1 MKSNNWFKEND
12 ILKYNFK
19 PIAVDNLYGYIL
31 PHAGTAHSG
40 HILAHTLRFRP
51 TKNFTRVLIIY
62 LPAMEQP
69 NVGKEYHEYYVPKS
83 ALRLYYPDNKYEY
96 IGFNVLQ
103 DNINDL
109 KDGFN
114 LNDTLVV
121 VSADFSHFLDL
132 QTALKTETCGAKA
145 IMHREVG
152 HSCRKHVDDMRSF
165 EVLYKLLDKTKML
178 QWIGR
183 TRSSGEKGVGYLS
196 FLIRDKPNPQ
206 KRRPD
211 GLFVSAYDRDMRSR
225 ECLGEY
231 NWSRETEKALIARVL
246 QAARTTS
253 RLTGGRHTDVPITHY
268 TVEYLYRDTKNKF
281 IRGVHAI
288 KSVALYLP
296 SVFLENVYDNGTWIQ
311 EGDREWPQEHQF
323 DLTETLGQ
331 LEVKGGQQG
340 RNYDLYT
347 TEVAHYKLK
356 IPLLQTMKGSGRTMK
371 KKRKKKRKVRTN
383 KRKSLKFNK

>member
-19 PIAVDNLYGYIL
+19 PIAVDNLHGYVL

-51 TKNFTRVLIIY
+51 TKNFERVLIIY
-62 LPAMEQP
+62 LPAMKQP
-69 NVGKEYHEYYVPKS
+69 NVGDEYHEYHVPKS
-83 ALRLYYPDNKYEY
+83 ALQLYYPNNRYEY

-103 DNINDL
+103 DDISDL
-109 KDGFN
+109 KMGFN

-165 EVLYKLLDKTKML
+165 EVLYKLLDKTKVL

-253 RLTGGRHTDVPITHY
+253 RLTGGRHRDVPITHY

-311 EGDREWPQEHQF
+311 ERDREWPQEHQF

-331 LEVKGGQQG
+331 LEVKGGQEG
-340 RNYDLYT
+340 RDYDLYT
-347 TEVAHYKLK
+347 TEVVHYKLPNK
-356 IPLLQTMKGSGRTMK
+356 IPRFFKGGYRTKRKIK
-371 KKRKKKRKVRTN
+371 KKRIFRSKKLNRK
-383 KRKSLKFNK
+383 

>member
-1 MKSNNWFKEND
+1 MKSNDWFKKND
-12 ILKYNFK
+12 ILKYKFK
-19 PIAVDNLYGYIL
+19 PIAVDNLHGFVL
-31 PHAGTAHSG
+31 PHAGTSHSG

-51 TKNFTRVLIIY
+51 TKNFKRVLIIY
-62 LPAMEQP
+62 LPAMKQP
-69 NVGKEYHEYYVPKS
+69 NVGDEYHEYYVPKS
-83 ALRLYYPDNKYEY
+83 VLQLYYPDNKYEY
-96 IGFNVLQ
+96 LGFNVLQ
-103 DNINDL
+103 DNIEDL
-109 KDGFN
+109 KVKFN
-114 LNDTLVV
+114 LNNTLIV

-165 EVLYKLLDKTKML
+165 EVLYKLLNKTKML

-231 NWSRETEKALIARVL
+231 TWSPKTEKALIARVI
-246 QAARTTS
+246 QEARTTS
-253 RLTGGRHTDVPITHY
+253 RLTGGRHRNVPITHY
-268 TVEYLYRDTKNKF
+268 TVEYLYRDTKNNF
-281 IRGVHAI
+281 IRGIHAI

-311 EGDREWPQEHQF
+311 GGDSEWLQEHQF

-347 TEVAHYKLK
+347 TEVVHYKLPKSLKGGYRTKRK
-356 IPLLQTMKGSGRTMK
+356 I
-371 KKRKKKRKVRTN
+371 KKRKNRRKVKTTKI
-383 KRKSLKFNK
+383 KRN